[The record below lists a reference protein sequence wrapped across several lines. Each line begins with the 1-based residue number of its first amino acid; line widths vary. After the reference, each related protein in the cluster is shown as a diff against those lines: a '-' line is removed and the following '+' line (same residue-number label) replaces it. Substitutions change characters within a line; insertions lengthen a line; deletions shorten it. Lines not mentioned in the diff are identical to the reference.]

1 MVNIQWLSFLSF
13 PANLWLFQC
22 VDITPESEQ
31 SWNTMVRLNVRGWL
45 VVIVWNC
52 FVETGSSL
60 GQTVSLTLTS
70 VTSTTHSRD
79 GASSPS
85 FHRPG
90 IPTFFFFKKKKK
102 VLIWI
107 VDTFLLGLEKCWL
120 YSNWAVIEFSSQQ
133 VSGERS
139 FLCKA
144 VIIKFVVV
152 QKKAWGFFLSYRWS
166 KNGIQC
172 FLLDNNCKSDSL
184 A

>member
-102 VLIWI
+102 SFDLNCRHIPVRTRKMLT
-107 VDTFLLGLEKCWL
+107 VFQLS
-120 YSNWAVIEFSSQQ
+120 SNWILKSAGIWWEEFSLQS
-133 VSGERS
+133 SH
-139 FLCKA
+139 
-144 VIIKFVVV
+144 
-152 QKKAWGFFLSYRWS
+152 Y
-166 KNGIQC
+166 
-172 FLLDNNCKSDSL
+172 
-184 A
+184 